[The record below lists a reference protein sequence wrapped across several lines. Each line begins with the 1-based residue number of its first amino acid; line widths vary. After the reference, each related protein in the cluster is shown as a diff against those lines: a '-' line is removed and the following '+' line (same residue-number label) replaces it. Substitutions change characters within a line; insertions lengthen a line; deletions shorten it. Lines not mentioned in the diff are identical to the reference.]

1 MRLKRFAF
9 LFLLS
14 ALLSVPAL
22 LRAQY
27 RRLSDLPAVYVNTFD
42 GGGIYSKTDYKYCRM
57 YCVDET
63 DAVTLYDSVSI
74 RGRGNSTW
82 SLAKKPYRIK
92 FLNKEKF
99 LGKGYANT
107 KKWTLLANAGDKTLL
122 RNALTSEMGRF
133 CAALHGPSET
143 KSLPF
148 NPAARFVDFTLN
160 GVYQGTY
167 QISDQV
173 DVRPHRVNITEQ
185 AVPPAPDDDISGGY
199 LLETDGFMDGNSFRT
214 AVYDAP
220 VRIHYPDDEDILA
233 RQTAYVKQH
242 IARFESAL
250 SSSSFADPERGYRAF
265 VDTASLVDWYIC
277 TELSANVDGFYSTY
291 FYKERGDDR
300 LFFGPLWDYDI
311 AYNNDW
317 RYSSTL
323 RLLMADEAYSG
334 SKAWIQRMWEDPWFR
349 RRVNDRYEELLGA
362 GIEDFLLAKVDSLS
376 QLLSA
381 SQALNYQKWGI
392 NTRMYHELVLYS
404 SYDSYVADL
413 RSFIRTRCDF
423 LREAFAGRRPPEPF
437 VPESCY
443 YRILGSGPK
452 IPIGLS
458 GTAVVQLTP
467 YTADASR
474 FWEMQALPDGRF
486 LILNAA
492 TSLALTDPTQ
502 GATTPTTNVGT
513 PLAVAAPD
521 GGDPRQQWEI
531 VPQGRE
537 GRFNLLNVA
546 TQHIANLSGGSYAE
560 GTPLLS
566 YTNDSRN
573 ATSSNRLFL
582 LEPDRDRPLS
592 VDALPSGETADY
604 ALAYDPFTRELHFA
618 ADDAA
623 ALGFTARVFDLS
635 GRPLGSFRSDGRF
648 SMASAP
654 AGVYVVVWQL
664 RGRTHSVKFS
674 R

>member
-1 MRLKRFAF
+1 MGIRRGLLLFF
-9 LFLLS
+9 LA
-14 ALLSVPAL
+14 ALLLVPATL
-22 LRAQY
+22 CAQY
-27 RRLSDLPAVYVNTFD
+27 RRLTNLPALYLTTFD
-42 GGGIYSKTDYKYCRM
+42 GGGIWSKTDYKYCRM
-57 YCVDET
+57 RYVDEA
-63 DAVTLYDSVSI
+63 DVLSFYDSVSV

-82 SLAKKPYRIK
+82 GLAKKPYRFK

-99 LGKGYANT
+99 LGKGYANA
-107 KKWTLLANAGDKTLL
+107 KKWTLLANAGDKTMI
-122 RNALTSEMGRF
+122 RNALTSEMGLF
-133 CAALHGPSET
+133 CAALRGPSEP

-148 NPAARFVDFTLN
+148 NPAVRFVDFTLN

-173 DVRPHRVNITEQ
+173 EVRPHRVNITEQ
-185 AVPPAPDDDISGGY
+185 AVPLAPGDDISGGY

-214 AVYDAP
+214 AIYDAP
-220 VRIHYPDDEDILA
+220 VRIHYPDDEDIIA

-250 SSSSFADPERGYRAF
+250 SSSSFTDPETGYRAF

-277 TELSANVDGFYSTY
+277 TELTANIDGFYSTY

-311 AYNNDW
+311 AYNNDS
-317 RYSSTL
+317 RYPSTL

-334 SKAWIQRMWEDPWFR
+334 SKAWVQRMWQDPWFQ
-349 RRVNDRYEELLGA
+349 RRVCDRFEELLAA
-362 GIEDFLLAKVDSLS
+362 GIEDFLLAKTDSLAA
-376 QLLSA
+376 LLSA

-392 NTRMYHELVLYS
+392 DVRMYHEIVLYN
-404 SYDSYVADL
+404 SYERYISDL
-413 RSFIRTRCDF
+413 KSFIRTRCAF
-423 LREAFAGRRPPEPF
+423 LSEAFEGRRPPDPF
-437 VPESCY
+437 VPEDCY

-452 IPIGLS
+452 IPVGLS
-458 GTAVVQLTP
+458 GTGVVQLTP
-467 YTADASR
+467 ATTDESR
-474 FWEMQALPDGRF
+474 FWELQPLPDGRF
-486 LILNAA
+486 FLVNAA
-492 TSLALTDPTQ
+492 TSLALTDPTV
-502 GATTPTTNVGT
+502 GETTPTTNVGT
-513 PLAVAAPD
+513 PLTVAAPD
-521 GGDPRQQWEI
+521 ADDPRQQWEI

-537 GRFNLLNVA
+537 GRFNLLNVH

-566 YTNDSRN
+566 YTNDGRN

-592 VDALPSGETADY
+592 IFSPRASESADY
-604 ALAYDPFTRELHFA
+604 ALAYDPFTRELHFG

-635 GRPLGSFRSDGRF
+635 GRPVGSFRSDERF
-648 SMASAP
+648 SMASMP
-654 AGVYVVVWQL
+654 AGVYVVVWQHG
-664 RGRTHSVKFS
+664 GRTHAVKFG